1 MDEDA
6 LAYLVSDLPGATI
19 SPTSVYG
26 EARLE
31 WTPTTAQ
38 FGTYDATVTVT
49 DSGNAATDP
58 ASASRTFRV
67 IVRAANAGPR
77 LAPVGDKQA
86 TQGPA
91 LAFSL
96 RGPAGDRT
104 EGRRVG
110 EEVVG
115 KCG

>member
-38 FGTYDATVTVT
+38 FGTYDETVTVT
-49 DSGNAATDP
+49 DSGNAAPDP

-77 LAPVGDKQA
+77 LAPVGDRQA
-86 TQGPA
+86 TG
-91 LAFSL
+91 
-96 RGPAGDRT
+96 GDRKRT
-104 EGRRVG
+104 RLNSRH
-110 EEVVG
+110 
-115 KCG
+115 

>member
-67 IVRAANAGPR
+67 IVSAANAGPPLPPGGEQPANDGAPMACPPR
-77 LAPVGDKQA
+77 AADRAAAPLADPN
-86 TQGPA
+86 
-91 LAFSL
+91 
-96 RGPAGDRT
+96 
-104 EGRRVG
+104 
-110 EEVVG
+110 
-115 KCG
+115 